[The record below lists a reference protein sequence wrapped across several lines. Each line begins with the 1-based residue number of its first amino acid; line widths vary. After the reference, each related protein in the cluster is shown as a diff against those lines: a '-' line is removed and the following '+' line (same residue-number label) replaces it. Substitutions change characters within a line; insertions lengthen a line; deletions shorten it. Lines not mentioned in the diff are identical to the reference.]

1 MNKTFGP
8 DASILFFLPFLAKTS
23 ELVYKNYMIKQM
35 NPIKKSLL
43 ILFLLCF
50 AVSGYSDASN
60 YQVGDVFES
69 KKRTTSVVLFELKGD
84 LLRYIRQ
91 HGSKTG
97 SFRQM
102 DTSYT
107 YEVQKG
113 DKIILLKSYKEAEG
127 KVFRVALVAKKKSR
141 KQDSPYYYAVPKQFY
156 QLTFV
161 EHLTE

>member
-1 MNKTFGP
+1 MSKAYSLHT
-8 DASILFFLPFLAKTS
+8 SILIFLSFLAKTPV
-23 ELVYKNYMIKQM
+23 LVYKNVMNKKM

-60 YQVGDVFES
+60 YEVGDVFES
-69 KKRTTSVVLFELKGD
+69 KKRTTSIVLFELKGD
-84 LLRYIRQ
+84 LLRFIRQ

-127 KVFRVALVAKKKSR
+127 EVFRVALVPKKKL
-141 KQDSPYYYAVPKQFY
+141 KNQDAPFYYAVPKQFY
-156 QLTFV
+156 QLVFV

>member
-60 YQVGDVFES
+60 YEVGDVFES

-84 LLRYIRQ
+84 LLRSIRQ

-127 KVFRVALVAKKKSR
+127 EVFRVALVAKKKSR